1 MADQD
6 VQTNKPVP
14 VEETDSKS
22 GGNSALRF
30 YWMAVGNLALLT
42 AAGLISKQPVWTVTL
57 MDAGYLFIVASLFL
71 ARYFDITRYGG
82 ETTNGEPASKQH
94 LVRYGLGL
102 ASFAAALWGLV
113 QAVDV

>member
-1 MADQD
+1 MAAQD
-6 VQTNKPVP
+6 VQTNTPVP
-14 VEETDSKS
+14 SEESAPKG

-57 MDAGYLFIVASLFL
+57 MDAGYVFIVVTLFL

-82 ETTNGEPASKQH
+82 ETTNGEPASNQH

>member
-1 MADQD
+1 MTEQD
-6 VQTNKPVP
+6 VQANKPVP
-14 VEETDSKS
+14 SSESES

-42 AAGLISKQPVWTVTL
+42 AAGIISKQPVWTVTAV
-57 MDAGYLFIVASLFL
+57 DAGYVLIVVTLFL
-71 ARYFDITRYGG
+71 ARYFDITRYKG
-82 ETTNGEPASKQH
+82 ETTNGEPASQRH

-102 ASFAAALWGLV
+102 AAFAAALWSLV